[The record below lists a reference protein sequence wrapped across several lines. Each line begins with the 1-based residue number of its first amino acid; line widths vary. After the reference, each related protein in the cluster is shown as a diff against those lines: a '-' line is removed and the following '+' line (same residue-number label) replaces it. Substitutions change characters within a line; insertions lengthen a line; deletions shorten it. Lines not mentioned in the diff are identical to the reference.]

1 LVSEAVEK
9 EMRDRLTTAISM
21 TSAAEVM
28 SLSLPRLRELVL
40 ANIVSGQDHVV
51 SAASIG
57 GVMTRLGEACSGI
70 RRDGHNLQPLPHVLR
85 TLVPR
90 ASTAAFFNAL
100 FAGEILIFRANEAT
114 PKMGC
119 DQFHVSVFQVRA
131 WMHNIKQSK
140 GSAETLDI
148 TSAAKTLHVKPE
160 VVTHLVAI
168 GLLRP
173 RGGRVGRR
181 GRLAFSADEIRSF
194 DQSHVQ
200 LKVLAADAGVAP
212 KNAPRWAMA
221 QGIALVCGPSVDGC
235 RQYIARRPVAGFE
248 LNATN

>member
-9 EMRDRLTTAISM
+9 AMRDSLATVVSM
-21 TSAAEVM
+21 TSAGDAM
-28 SLSLPRLRELVL
+28 SLSLPRLRELVI
-40 ANIVSGQDHVV
+40 ADIVSAEDHGV
-51 SAASIG
+51 SAASID
-57 GVMTRLGEACSGI
+57 GVLTRLGEACSGI
-70 RRDGHNLQPLPHVLR
+70 SRDVHNLHPLPHVLR

-90 ASTAAFFNAL
+90 ALTAMFFNAL
-100 FAGEILIFRANEAT
+100 FAGEILNFRANET
-114 PKMGC
+114 NPKKGC
-119 DQFHVSVFQVRA
+119 DQFHVSVSQVRA

-140 GSAETLDI
+140 GSTETLDI

-173 RGGRVGRR
+173 RGARVGLR

-194 DQSHVQ
+194 DRSHVP

-212 KNAPRWAMA
+212 KNAQRWAMEKS
-221 QGIALVCGPSVDGC
+221 IAMVCGPSVDGC

-248 LNATN
+248 PNSTK